1 MIDVLRSTGLVTVQD
16 LGWETGRAVGLPQ
29 GGAIDPPALM
39 AANVLA
45 GNEVGAA
52 GLEIGAGS
60 ITLRFAAPGVIAAT
74 GSVWLSIDEN
84 ERMPWTGQRIPAEAT
99 VTVRTG
105 ATGRFGYLAVG
116 GGLDVPPTLGSRATY
131 LPIGIGGLDGR
142 RLRSGDRLPT
152 GPSDQ
157 QVKAGRRLDPEEVTP
172 TGPIRVIR
180 GPQAHLF
187 SETTLRALEIG
198 EYVVSPTSDRMG
210 TRLKG
215 PSLAPVVKAAL
226 PSEAACPGALQ
237 IPDDGQP
244 IAILADGPTVG
255 GYPKIGV
262 IISADLPRFGQCGP
276 ETPIRFE
283 WVSIAEA
290 QRLRMEWL
298 GRLTGALTGLRQPR
312 SE

>member
-1 MIDVLRSTGLVTVQD
+1 
-16 LGWETGRAVGLPQ
+16 
-29 GGAIDPPALM
+29 
-39 AANVLA
+39 
-45 GNEVGAA
+45 
-52 GLEIGAGS
+52 
-60 ITLRFAAPGVIAAT
+60 
-74 GSVWLSIDEN
+74 
-84 ERMPWTGQRIPAEAT
+84 

-116 GGLDVPPTLGSRATY
+116 GGIDVVPTLGSRATY
-131 LPIGIGGLDGR
+131 LPIGIGGLGGL
-142 RLRSGDRLPT
+142 RLRPGDRLPT
-152 GPSDQ
+152 GPVAQ
-157 QVKAGRRLDPEEVTP
+157 AAPVGRRFDPDEVTP
-172 TGPIRVIR
+172 TGPIRVVR

-187 SETTLRALEIG
+187 SEANLRALEVG
-198 EYVVSPTSDRMG
+198 EYAVSPTSDRMG
-210 TRLKG
+210 TRLQG

-283 WVSIAEA
+283 WVSIADA

-298 GRLTGALTGLRQPR
+298 GRLAGALTGLRQPR

>member
-1 MIDVLRSTGLVTVQD
+1 VIDVLRSAGLVTVQD

-29 GGAIDPPALM
+29 SGAIDPPALM
-39 AANVLA
+39 AANVLT
-45 GNEVGAA
+45 GNEIGAA

-60 ITLRFAAPGVIAAT
+60 VTLRFATPRLIAAT
-74 GSVWLSIDEN
+74 GSVWLAIDDE
-84 ERMPWTGQRIPAEAT
+84 ERAPWTGHQVAAEAT

-116 GGLDVPPTLGSRATY
+116 GGINVAPTLGSRSTY
-131 LPIGIGGLDGR
+131 LPIGIGGLDGH
-142 RLRSGDRLPT
+142 RLRPGDRLPT

-157 QVKAGRRLDPEEVTP
+157 PVRVGRQFDPGEVTP
-172 TGPIRVIR
+172 TGPIRVVR

-187 SETTLRALEIG
+187 SEATLRALEIG

-210 TRLKG
+210 TRLQG

-244 IAILADGPTVG
+244 IVILADGPTVG

-262 IISADLPRFGQCGP
+262 IISADLPRFGQSGP
-276 ETPIRFE
+276 ETTIRFE

-298 GRLTGALTGLRQPR
+298 GRLTGSLTGLRQPR